1 MNLPS
6 MILKAASDVKAL
18 IGSAASRPA
27 LQDGQQ
33 NRGGL
38 PDGVTAE
45 TGGLGMIWILIT
57 AAAFVFPGLASGQ
70 GLGVQSVTPGIWA
83 IVGPK
88 EQRNSDNNANNAT
101 FGLVETEAGA
111 VLVDPGGSWKGA
123 EALHQLVR
131 GLTDQ
136 PVRYV
141 INTGGQDHRWLG
153 NGYWQVQGA
162 TVIASEA
169 AVADHRARA
178 TQQLSALTHMLGDSL
193 LGTEPSFADLTF
205 EHDYQ
210 LDIGQMR
217 FEIMHR
223 GSAHTL
229 GDSFVWLPEQEVMF
243 TGDIVYVDR
252 MLGIG
257 PAGDSASWLEVFDVM
272 AGFGARHIVP
282 GHGRATDMEQ
292 ARAETRDYL
301 AHLRREIGRV
311 IEAGGS
317 IEEGTDIDQT
327 QFSHLAVFEQIA
339 RKNAQNVYMQM
350 EWE

>member
-1 MNLPS
+1 MSLPN
-6 MILKAASDVKAL
+6 MILKVVSDVKDLTGPTAN
-18 IGSAASRPA
+18 RPA
-27 LQDGQQ
+27 FQDSQQ
-33 NRGGL
+33 RIGDL
-38 PDGVTAE
+38 PDGATAE
-45 TGGLGMIWILIT
+45 TAGLGMIRALVT
-57 AAAFVFPGLASGQ
+57 AAALAFPGLASGQ
-70 GLGVQSVTPGIWA
+70 ELDVQPVTPGIWA

-123 EALHQLVR
+123 EALHQVVR
-131 GLTDQ
+131 GLTEQ
-136 PVRYV
+136 PVKYV

-153 NGYWQVQGA
+153 NGYWQAQGA

-169 AVADHRARA
+169 AVADHKARA
-178 TQQLSALTHMLGDSL
+178 SLQLSALTHMLGSSL
-193 LGTEPSFADLTF
+193 AGTEPSFADLTF

-217 FEIMHR
+217 FQIMHR

-229 GDSFVWLPEQEVMF
+229 GDSFVWLPEHDVMF

-257 PAGDSASWLEVFDVM
+257 PAGDSASWLEVFDTM

-282 GHGRATDMEQ
+282 GHGGATDMEQ

-301 AHLRREIGRV
+301 AHLRREIGKV

-317 IEEGTDIDQT
+317 IEEGTDIDQS